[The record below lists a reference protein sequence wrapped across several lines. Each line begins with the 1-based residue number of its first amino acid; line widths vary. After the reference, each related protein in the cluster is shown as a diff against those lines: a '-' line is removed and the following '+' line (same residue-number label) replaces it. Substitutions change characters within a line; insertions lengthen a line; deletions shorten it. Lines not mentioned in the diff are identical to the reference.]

1 METRSSKLII
11 SKAGGTAS
19 DGSKTYKVSLPSV
32 WINVLEINEENRDLE
47 LSFDG
52 ERITI
57 LPELTI
63 DKFIA
68 NAKKKGNRLLK
79 LDFYHHDDIC
89 TTIIADHTD
98 EKVKIKNHT
107 SNVIYRA
114 FGINENPT
122 WEDYNDFLE
131 ERCVPRTRERVRVV
145 LDTLGIDEY
154 NPLEIIKK
162 TKGIMAED
170 DQWLDAEE
178 L

>member
-1 METRSSKLII
+1 METRNGKLII

-19 DGSKTYKVSLPSV
+19 NGSKTYKVSLPSA
-32 WINVLEINEENRDLE
+32 WINALEINEDNRDLE

-57 LPELTI
+57 FPELTI
-63 DKFIA
+63 DKFIY
-68 NAKKKGNRLLK
+68 NAKKNGNSLLK
-79 LDFYHHDDIC
+79 LEFYHHDDIC
-89 TTIIADHTD
+89 TTIIADHTE
-98 EKVKIKNHT
+98 EKVKIKNYT

-114 FGINENPT
+114 FGVNENPT

-162 TKGIMAED
+162 TKGVMAED
-170 DQWLDAEE
+170 NQWLDVEE
-178 L
+178 I

>member
-1 METRSSKLII
+1 METRNGKLII
-11 SKAGGTAS
+11 NKAGGTAS
-19 DGSKTYKVSLPSV
+19 DGSKTYKVSLPSA
-32 WINVLEINEENRDLE
+32 WINMLEIDENNRDLE

-57 LPELTI
+57 FPELTM
-63 DKFIA
+63 DKFIS
-68 NAKKKGNRLLK
+68 NAKKKGNYLLK
-79 LDFYHHDDIC
+79 LDFYNNNDIC

-114 FGINENPT
+114 FGVNENPT

-131 ERCVPRTRERVRVV
+131 ERCVPRTRERIRVV
-145 LDTLGIDEY
+145 LETLGIDEY

-170 DQWLDAEE
+170 NQWLDVEE